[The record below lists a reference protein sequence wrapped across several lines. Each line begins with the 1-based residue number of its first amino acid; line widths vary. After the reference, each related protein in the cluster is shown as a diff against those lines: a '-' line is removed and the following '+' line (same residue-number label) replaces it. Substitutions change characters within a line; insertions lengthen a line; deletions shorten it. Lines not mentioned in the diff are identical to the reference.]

1 MGIATTDFSDPMNS
15 YAAPAEE
22 SSHDA
27 KTRERHRYEVR
38 RRIEERMERKRLES
52 QIHDDFD
59 DNMNTLDY

>member
-1 MGIATTDFSDPMNS
+1 MGMISNDFSDPMS
-15 YAAPAEE
+15 SFAAPAEE
-22 SSHDA
+22 NSQDA

-59 DNMNTLDY
+59 DNMSYLDY